1 MSKIDELSEDTKD
14 ILLVW
19 QDKKARYDYIKL
31 VFGINLPHDD
41 WSTKI
46 QFDYMDARKLL
57 LEMKEPGLA
66 SLARLANQTIAGV
79 EDGCVTDEE
88 VQDEIRRRTNVQQA
102 AEFELLQLS
111 YEIADL
117 FPRFNRRIQ

>member
-1 MSKIDELSEDTKD
+1 VTKINELSEDTKD

-19 QDKKARYDYIKL
+19 QDKKSRYDHMKL
-31 VFGINLPHDD
+31 LFGINVPQDD
-41 WSTKI
+41 WSTRI
-46 QFDYMDARKLL
+46 HFDYMDARKLL

-66 SLARLANQTIAGV
+66 SLAKLANQTIAGV
-79 EDGCVTDEE
+79 EDGCVTDVE